1 MQDEIKH
8 ITKWQGGKEVGHKHC
23 QSHQILLFDS
33 FDSESK
39 NLAFEIRRVFTQF
52 DFSMQF

>member
-8 ITKWQGGKEVGHKHC
+8 ITKWQGMKEVGHKRYH
-23 QSHQILLFDS
+23 SHQIIQFHS

-39 NLAFEIRRVFTQF
+39 NLVFEIRRVFTQF

>member
-8 ITKWQGGKEVGHKHC
+8 ITKCQGGKEVGHKHC